1 MTNGRNKRNRKH
13 CHVIPSNLGRKSPV
27 QGNLSRPPLFPGKKK
42 QWEARNKKLLGLDLR
57 VTHGDVL
64 V

>member
-1 MTNGRNKRNRKH
+1 MYSLAIWGEKALFKAT
-13 CHVIPSNLGRKSPV
+13 CHAPR
-27 QGNLSRPPLFPGKKK
+27 PLFPGKKK